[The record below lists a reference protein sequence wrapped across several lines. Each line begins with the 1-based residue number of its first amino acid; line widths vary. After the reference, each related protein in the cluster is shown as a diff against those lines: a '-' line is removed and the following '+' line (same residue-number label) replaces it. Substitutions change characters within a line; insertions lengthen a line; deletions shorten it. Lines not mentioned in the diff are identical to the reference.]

1 MKKIKLL
8 ILTLT
13 ITIGANCQTPFAN
26 KWTSFVDLSKN
37 GFPSQR
43 PGYGFGDFH
52 IKVLPKGY
60 KLKENIIENYNISEV
75 APIVFRKSNG
85 KNILLSYFSKE
96 KLFQFEY
103 DKITEMS
110 DNTYEVEI
118 NGKVGIIDSLG
129 NIIIPIIYR
138 SVGSLDPGI
147 YYFAEDKFD
156 QQFKLNP
163 ETQYFQCRDENG
175 KTSVINR
182 NKKIIMP
189 PKNIGGFI
197 RSFYYVNENS
207 IYCIFNFDDLE
218 NRKKT
223 NSETYTLASSKF
235 GEPPTKYYVG
245 AEFHYPESTIFD
257 KFYKVI
263 INIGGRKNIIFDL
276 KEFSPVNTIPVF
288 GNMYQFSTEYSQTRS
303 EDEMMDN
310 LISRNCKVI
319 IPFKY
324 FDITPFNIDNDYGK
338 IAEGYYEW
346 KEKFDKSEIV
356 EDWIDIIL
364 KKDSLVLI
372 RNKEDLLGLF
382 KIGIGEVVSTKYKA
396 IERVTMRY
404 AIVQDKNE
412 FWDVLDLTNLKLVF
426 NKKYD
431 SIEYDDKGFKCV
443 LDGKEEIIIRE

>member
-8 ILTLT
+8 ILTLA
-13 ITIGANCQTPFAN
+13 ITIGANCQTPFVN
-26 KWTSFVDLSKN
+26 KWTSFIDLSKN
-37 GFPSQR
+37 GFP
-43 PGYGFGDFH
+43 GHFDNFH

-60 KLKENIIENYNISEV
+60 KLKEITDNGIAV
-75 APIVFRKSNG
+75 APIVFVKSNG

-118 NGKVGIIDSLG
+118 NGKIGIIDSLG
-129 NIIIPIIYR
+129 NIIIPIIYK
-138 SVGSLDPGI
+138 SVSSLDPGI

-156 QQFKLNP
+156 QQFQINP
-163 ETQYFQCRDENG
+163 ETQYFECREENR
-175 KTSVINR
+175 KTSVIDR
-182 NKKIIMP
+182 NKKIIISR
-189 PKNIGGFI
+189 KYTDQIK
-197 RSFYYVNENS
+197 SFYYVYENS
-207 IYCIFNFDDLE
+207 IYCILNFDDIQ

-288 GNMYQFSTEYSQTRS
+288 GNIYQFSTEYSQTRS

-372 RNKEDLLGLF
+372 RNKEGLLGLF
-382 KIGIGEVVSTKYKA
+382 KIGIGEVVTTKYKA

-404 AIVQDKNE
+404 AIIQDKNE
-412 FWDVLDLTNLKLVF
+412 FWDVLDLTNLKLLF

-443 LDGKEEIIIRE
+443 LDGKEEIIILE

>member
-1 MKKIKLL
+1 MKEIKML
-8 ILTLT
+8 ILTLA
-13 ITIGANCQTPFAN
+13 ISIGAICQTPFVN

-37 GFPSQR
+37 GFPSNR
-43 PGYGFGDFH
+43 PMYSVGDFH

-60 KLKENIIENYNISEV
+60 KLKEKIIENYNIVEV

-85 KNILLSYFSKE
+85 KNILLSFFSKE
-96 KLFQFEY
+96 KLVQFEY

-118 NGKVGIIDSLG
+118 NGKKGIIDSLG

-138 SVGSLDPGI
+138 SISSLDPGI
-147 YYFAEDKFD
+147 YYFEEDEFKSTTH
-156 QQFKLNP
+156 KLNP
-163 ETQYFQCRDENG
+163 ETQYFQCQEEKG
-175 KTSVINR
+175 KISVIDR

-197 RSFYYVNENS
+197 RSFYYVYENS
-207 IYCIFNFDDLE
+207 IYCIFNFDDIE
-218 NRKKT
+218 NRKKI

-245 AEFHYPESTIFD
+245 AEFHYPERTIFD
-257 KFYKVI
+257 KFYKVGV
-263 INIGGRKNIIFDL
+263 NIDGRNNIIFDL

-288 GNMYQFSTEYSQTRS
+288 EDLYEFSTEYSQTRS
-303 EDEMMDN
+303 NDMDN

-324 FDITPFNIDNDYGK
+324 FDIRPFEIEE
-338 IAEGYYEW
+338 A
-346 KEKFDKSEIV
+346 KEDRLKVRD
-356 EDWIDIIL
+356 DIL

-372 RNKEDLLGLF
+372 QNKEGFSGLF
-382 KIGIGEVVSTKYKA
+382 KIGIGEVVTTKYKA

-404 AIVQDKNE
+404 AIIQDKNE
-412 FWDVLDLTNLKLVF
+412 FWDVLDLTNFKLVF

-431 SIEYDDKGFKCV
+431 SIEFDDKGFKCI
-443 LDGKEEIIIRE
+443 LDGKEEIIILE